1 MHLLLDDDDQV
12 RVAATRALGEVGGQ
26 TARRALEHCLT
37 MEDELLVDAAE
48 EVLEALKVE
57 DDPLGYK
64 FDI

>member
-1 MHLLLDDDDQV
+1 MK
-12 RVAATRALGEVGGQ
+12 
-26 TARRALEHCLT
+26 HCLT